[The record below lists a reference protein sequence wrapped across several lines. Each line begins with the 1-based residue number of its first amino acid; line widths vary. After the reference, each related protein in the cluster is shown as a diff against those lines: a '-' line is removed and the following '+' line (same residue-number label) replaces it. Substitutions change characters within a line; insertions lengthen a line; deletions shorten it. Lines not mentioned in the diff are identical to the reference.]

1 MRVRSGLGLAAFAV
15 PASAA
20 VALVV
25 RFGVD
30 VPNWD
35 EWLFVPFLERVA
47 HGEATLGD
55 WLAPHNDHVVL
66 VPRVLLAGLAFTF
79 GWNIWFGLFA
89 SLLFAAGTTLTLW
102 RLSRPA
108 AGSPSLLLAGDGAT
122 ALLLFSL
129 VQVENWLWGM
139 QSAWFLANLCVA
151 LALVAL
157 RPSESP
163 PSVRRIALAAGAC
176 LVATL
181 TTAQGPFAWLAMVP
195 LVAWGSGRVR
205 ERRGAIVAWLC
216 LTLAAWILLLVSM
229 REARHASSTEEA
241 FARSAR
247 GGAVLLRSSGRAPRS
262 CSRPGR
268 GPRGPAR
275 SRRFSRLGVVGL
287 RHDRSAALPWCS
299 LGAFGMMVAAATA
312 LGRVGFGLDY
322 ALTSRYTTN
331 AVLVWIAAWHL
342 ARLRL
347 QDLRPRAAR
356 ATTLAL
362 LAGLVVGLG
371 ATSRWATLIANTTR
385 LSLSGAKACLELG
398 NLLEPTRLNE
408 GPMIYLYMHPAGARR
423 RFDTLVEMGVRQA
436 RPRPSFDRTAD
447 GRLGM
452 ITPPPRLALENE
464 TVTGWTVVEDP
475 EHPPILLLS
484 ANDGRSFVAA
494 QQLVEGVSPLGAS
507 VRFRTRTV
515 AEWEIPLGANGP
527 GPDTATVSA
536 WRFDPGPN
544 RISRLA
550 SRTP

>member
-1 MRVRSGLGLAAFAV
+1 
-15 PASAA
+15 
-20 VALVV
+20 V

-102 RLSRPA
+102 RLTRTA
-108 AGSPSLLLAGDGAT
+108 AGSPSLLLAGDAAT

-151 LALVAL
+151 LAHLAL

-163 PSVRRIALAAGAC
+163 PGVRRIALAAGAC

-181 TTAQGPFAWLAMVP
+181 TTAQGPFAWLAILP

-205 ERRGAIVAWLC
+205 ERGGAIVAWLG
-216 LTLAAWILLLVSM
+216 LTLAAWMLLLVSM
-229 REARHASSTEEA
+229 RQARHASSTEEA
-241 FARSAR
+241 LRDPLAAARFFFALLGAPLAPAPDLAVAL
-247 GGAVLLRSSGRAPRS
+247 GVLLFLAVLG
-262 CSRPGR
+262 
-268 GPRGPAR
+268 
-275 SRRFSRLGVVGL
+275 LGVVGL

-312 LGRVGFGLDY
+312 LGRVGFGIDY

-331 AVLVWIAAWHL
+331 AVLVWVAAWHL

-347 QDLRPRAAR
+347 QDLRPRAAL

-362 LAGLVVGLG
+362 LAGLLVGLG
-371 ATSRWATLIANTTR
+371 ATSRWAIEIANTTR

-447 GRLGM
+447 GRLGL
-452 ITPPPRLALENE
+452 ITSPPRLGAPLASE
-464 TVTGWTVVEDP
+464 TVAGWTVVEDP

-494 QQLVEGVSPLGAS
+494 QQLVEGGSPLGAR
-507 VRFRTRTV
+507 VRFRNRTV

-527 GPDTATVSA
+527 RPDGGPVSA

-550 SRTP
+550 SGTP

>member
-1 MRVRSGLGLAAFAV
+1 VLARRALGFVAIALPAA
-15 PASAA
+15 AA
-20 VALVV
+20 ATLVV

-89 SLLFAAGTTLTLW
+89 SLLFTAGTTLTLF
-102 RLSRPA
+102 RLRRPA
-108 AGSPSLLLAGDGAT
+108 AAGDPSLLLAGDAAT

-139 QSAWFLANLCVA
+139 QSAWFFANLCVA
-151 LALVAL
+151 LALLAL

-176 LVATL
+176 FVATL

-205 ERRGAIVAWLC
+205 ERRGAIVVWLC
-216 LTLAAWILLLVSM
+216 LTAAAWVLLLLTM

-241 FARSAR
+241 LRDPLAAARFFFALLGAPLAPAPDLAVAL
-247 GGAVLLRSSGRAPRS
+247 GVLLFLAVLG
-262 CSRPGR
+262 
-268 GPRGPAR
+268 
-275 SRRFSRLGVVGL
+275 LGVAGL
-287 RHDRSAALPWCS
+287 RQDRSAALPWCS

-312 LGRVGFGLDY
+312 LGRVGFGIDY

-342 ARLRL
+342 ARLQLQRL
-347 QDLRPRAAR
+347 RSPAAR

-371 ATSRWATLIANTTR
+371 ATSRWAIEIANTTR

-398 NLLEPTRLNE
+398 SLLEPTRLNE

-452 ITPPPRLALENE
+452 ITPPPRLAVEKG
-464 TVTGWTVVEDP
+464 TVTGWTAVEDR

-494 QQLVEGVSPLGAS
+494 QQLVEGVSPLGVR
-507 VRFRTRTV
+507 VRFRTGTV

-527 GPDTATVSA
+527 GPDTGPVSA

-550 SRTP
+550 SRAP